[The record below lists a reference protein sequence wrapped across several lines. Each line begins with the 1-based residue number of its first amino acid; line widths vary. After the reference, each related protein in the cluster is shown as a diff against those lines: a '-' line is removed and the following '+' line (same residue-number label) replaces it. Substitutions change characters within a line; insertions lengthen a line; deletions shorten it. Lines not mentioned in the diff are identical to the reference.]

1 MRVVK
6 SISLPVDLAIEA
18 EKIPNLSKFVQDCIR
33 MGVKEER
40 LSLDR
45 LSEARGRRIE
55 IMEKQI
61 RELIAL
67 AKPRSQLHKYPR
79 ILKYVEKSDDWF
91 MNQILEELK

>member
-33 MGVKEER
+33 MGVEEER
-40 LSLDR
+40 LTLAR
-45 LSEARGRRIE
+45 LSEARGRRIA

-61 RELIAL
+61 KELIAL
-67 AKPRSQLHKYPR
+67 SKPRSQLHKYPR
-79 ILKYVEKSDDWF
+79 IIKYVEFEDDWY
-91 MNQILEELK
+91 MNKCLEEIQ